1 MPWVIDLNE
10 TLIVYGTRYG
20 ATPEACAEIQKILE
34 REYEIL
40 VEIWDLENYRACPDL
55 EEFDNIILA
64 SGIEHGKWTKNSRKF
79 LTKDLKGK
87 NVAVFISS
95 SFAGEEELYEYALKN
110 YLEDVLSEYSEVNI
124 VAKAAFGGRVPMKEL
139 PNIAKNA
146 IVARLPEFQEDNR
159 NWDKIIEWAHE
170 VGKIFTGK

>member
-1 MPWVIDLNE
+1 
-10 TLIVYGTRYG
+10 
-20 ATPEACAEIQKILE
+20 
-34 REYEIL
+34 
-40 VEIWDLENYRACPDL
+40 
-55 EEFDNIILA
+55 
-64 SGIEHGKWTKNSRKF
+64 
-79 LTKDLKGK
+79 
-87 NVAVFISS
+87 
-95 SFAGEEELYEYALKN
+95 GEEELYEYAFKN